1 MTTQFLLHKLPFNQ
15 GKYTNQKKNE
25 EEKAQDVLEWAKRKL
40 AKGKIKPKH

>member
-25 EEKAQDVLEWAKRKL
+25 EEKGLNEQREN
-40 AKGKIKPKH
+40 